1 MYMYIYAMQAHKTS
15 AGVQEQACAAMKN
28 LAVNPDNQVA
38 VAAAGGI
45 VAVVAAMQAHKRSA
59 GVQEMACRALR
70 NLAANNDNN
79 EDAIS
84 AAGGIEALTTAMET
98 HQARA
103 LLQEYACAALL
114 NLACNASLR
123 GRIKAAGG
131 VELAKRAVSA
141 SDATADTKRAVKGLL
156 DYLA

>member
-1 MYMYIYAMQAHKTS
+1 MQAHKTS
-15 AGVQEQACAAMKN
+15 AGVQEHACAALKN

-45 VAVVAAMQAHKRSA
+45 VAIVAAMQAHKRSA
-59 GVQEMACRALR
+59 GVQEMAGRALR
-70 NLAANNDNN
+70 NLAANNPSNK
-79 EDAIS
+79 DAIS
-84 AAGGIEALTTAMET
+84 AAGGIEALATSMKT

-103 LLQEYACAALL
+103 LLQQYACAALN

-131 VELAKRAVSA
+131 VELAKRVVSA
-141 SDATADTKRAVKGLL
+141 SDATALTKDSVKKLL
-156 DYLA
+156 DKLA